1 MNLSIPHKQRWLIL
15 IGIPG
20 AALGM
25 LSSGYGFWLSLTAL
39 LLIILTLMFKQPGQT
54 QQNNITAPDQVMPPG
69 INKLEE
75 MIKLLDQKE
84 KGIITKAEYEE
95 RRADLIYNH

>member
-1 MNLSIPHKQRWLIL
+1 MNLSIPQKQRWLIL

-39 LLIILTLMFKQPGQT
+39 LLIILTLMFRQPDHQR
-54 QQNNITAPDQVMPPG
+54 QNITAPDQAMPQG
-69 INKLEE
+69 INKLDE

-84 KGIITKAEYEE
+84 KGIITNAEYEE

>member
-1 MNLSIPHKQRWLIL
+1 MNLLMTHRHRWLIL
-15 IGIPG
+15 IGITG

-25 LSSGYGFWLSLTAL
+25 LSSGYGFWLSLIAL
-39 LLIILTLMFKQPGQT
+39 LLIVSTLLFSQPAQPR
-54 QQNNITAPDQVMPPG
+54 QNVSTPNEKMPG

-75 MIKLLDQKE
+75 MIKLIEQKDQGK
-84 KGIITKAEYEE
+84 ITDAEYQE

>member
-39 LLIILTLMFKQPGQT
+39 LLIILTLMFKQPDQPR
-54 QQNNITAPDQVMPPG
+54 QNITAPDQVIPPG

-75 MIKLLDQKE
+75 MNKLLEQRDR
-84 KGIITKAEYEE
+84 GIITHAEFEE

>member
-1 MNLSIPHKQRWLIL
+1 IPQKQRWLIL

-39 LLIILTLMFKQPGQT
+39 LLIILTLMFRQPDHART
-54 QQNNITAPDQVMPPG
+54 NITTPDQAMPPG
-69 INKLEE
+69 INKLDE
-75 MIKLLDQKE
+75 MIKLLDQKD
-84 KGIITKAEYEE
+84 KGIITNAEYEE

>member
-1 MNLSIPHKQRWLIL
+1 MNLSMTHRHRWLVL
-15 IGIPG
+15 IGITG

-25 LSSGYGFWLSLTAL
+25 LSTGYGFWLSLVAL
-39 LLIILTLMFKQPGQT
+39 LLIVFTLVFKQSAPP
-54 QQNNITAPDQVMPPG
+54 QQNITTPSQTTAPG

-75 MIKLLDQKE
+75 MIKLIDQKDR
-84 KGIITKAEYEE
+84 GIISEAEYHE

>member
-1 MNLSIPHKQRWLIL
+1 MNLSIPQKQRWLIL

-39 LLIILTLMFKQPGQT
+39 LLIILTLMFKQPDHSRQ
-54 QQNNITAPDQVMPPG
+54 NITTPDQAMPPG
-69 INKLEE
+69 INKLDE

-84 KGIITKAEYEE
+84 KGIITNAEYEE

>member
-1 MNLSIPHKQRWLIL
+1 MNLSMTHRHRWLVL
-15 IGIPG
+15 IGITG

-25 LSSGYGFWLSLTAL
+25 LSTGYGFWLSLIAL
-39 LLIILTLMFKQPGQT
+39 LLIVFTLLFKQPVQT
-54 QQNNITAPDQVMPPG
+54 RQNITTPDQTSAPG

-75 MIKLLDQKE
+75 MKKLIDQKDH
-84 KGIITKAEYEE
+84 GIITDAEYQE

>member
-1 MNLSIPHKQRWLIL
+1 MNLSLPHKQRLLIL

-25 LSSGYGFWLSLTAL
+25 LSSGYGFWLSLIA
-39 LLIILTLMFKQPGQT
+39 LLIIVSTLFFKFPGNTRQ
-54 QQNNITAPDQVMPPG
+54 NITTPTQTTSPG

-75 MIKLLDQKE
+75 MKKLIDQKD
-84 KGIITKAEYEE
+84 KGMITDAEYQE